1 MSGMLAATD
10 EVEIEGIL
18 FIVKKVEYSRI
29 ALCIKLCCWL
39 EKSPSNYIDTILLKE
54 ATKF

>member
-1 MSGMLAATD
+1 MLAATD

-29 ALCIKLCCWL
+29 ALCIKLCC
-39 EKSPSNYIDTILLKE
+39 
-54 ATKF
+54 